1 MDARPKS
8 VRLPVRG
15 GSQEAPIPADNF
27 NALWD
32 FGALADGGG
41 IPSWGCETSP
51 INSGSTTPALMIN
64 QHHDFEMLFPVF
76 HVQPCFLVSWPK
88 CLIG

>member
-1 MDARPKS
+1 MDGLANKNSRTPRIGSRTMDARPKS

-41 IPSWGCETSP
+41 IPSWGCERP
-51 INSGSTTPALMIN
+51 QLTPA
-64 QHHDFEMLFPVF
+64 
-76 HVQPCFLVSWPK
+76 VQRQL
-88 CLIG
+88 